1 MGSLEEGMAR
11 VVKYDPFYAYL
22 LNQFRIIEDPDVGT
36 AGVAFINGRLTLAYN
51 RDFISRLSDDA
62 VAIVLLHEIGHV
74 IRGHLLPSFRRPD
87 LNHEVLNIAM
97 DSVINPE
104 FADRVFEGTTLLGD
118 KLASPEDILAG
129 KAQPGHNFVGASAV
143 LKDYTAEELYNELM
157 KNAQPQQ
164 GQGQQQQSGQGQQQ
178 QSGQPQQCSG
188 QSSQGQPQGSG
199 QKPKSGQQ
207 HGSGQKQGK
216 KKGSGQ
222 QLGQSQPQSGQSQPQ
237 GSGQGQPQGSGQ
249 GQPQPSQGQQQQA
262 GPIDNHDFMSKT
274 SGSENEIMDTVKSA
288 VEAAA
293 RQAGDVPAA
302 IKDLIES
309 LRNWKPALDWKKILR
324 RFVGSNTA
332 EERESTISRFSK
344 RYGAPIL
351 GTLPKLTSEIVVG
364 LDVSGSVSDHELEI
378 FLNEVRNIS
387 KILGTKITVIQGDTQ
402 VEDISKV
409 KKSTKEFERKA
420 AGGTDLQPIVDVAAR
435 MKKPLVLF
443 TDGFFAQGLVIK
455 TKTLIVVTSNGT
467 TDIDAKGARIIQLPK
482 E

>member
-22 LNQFRIIEDPDVGT
+22 LNQFRVVEDPDVGT

-51 RDFISRLSDDA
+51 REFISRLSDDA
-62 VAIVLLHEIGHV
+62 VAIVLLHEVGHV

-118 KLASPEDILAG
+118 KLASPEDIMAG
-129 KAQPGHNFVGASAV
+129 NVQPGRSFVGASAV
-143 LKDYTAEELYNELM
+143 LTNYTAEELYNELM

-164 GQGQQQQSGQGQQQ
+164 GQGQQQQSGQGQTQQ
-178 QSGQPQQCSG
+178 GSGQPQQCSGQSGQQQQQAG

-199 QKPKSGQQ
+199 QKQSQ
-207 HGSGQKQGK
+207 
-216 KKGSGQ
+216 KKGSGKNAGQ
-222 QLGQSQPQSGQSQPQ
+222 QPGQS
-237 GSGQGQPQGSGQ
+237 Q
-249 GQPQPSQGQQQQA
+249 GQPQPSQSQQPGQGQQQVQGQQQQA
-262 GPIDNHDFMSKT
+262 GTIDNHDFMSKT
-274 SGSENEIMDTVKSA
+274 SGSENEIMDTVKNA

-309 LRNWKPALDWKKILR
+309 LRNWKPALDWRKILR

-344 RYGAPIL
+344 RYGSPIL

-364 LDVSGSVSDHELEI
+364 LDVSGSVSDHDLEI

-387 KILGTKITVIQGDTQ
+387 KILGTKITAIQGDTQ
-402 VEDISKV
+402 VEDISKI

-420 AGGTDLQPIVDVAAR
+420 AGGTDLQPIIDIAAR

-443 TDGFFAQGLVIK
+443 TDGFLSQGLVIK

-467 TDIDAKGARIIQLPK
+467 TDIEAKGARIIQLPK